1 MPGRDELKH
10 DDVQLRLNAVKKL
23 GTIALALGEERT
35 RKELIPFLN
44 ASSEDDDEVLLAMA
58 EELGNFVPYVG
69 GPDYAHTL
77 LVPLETLCCTEETVV
92 REQAVKSLSLV
103 GTELSASS
111 TEEHLH
117 PLVEVSLCC
126 LQSTTTTAC
135 PRPSLLVRD
144 QQICSAS
151 AAPVCCQPAGSGC
164 LKADNCSAALLKA
177 RTSPLG
183 TQADPQLHCRL
194 QLRCQHRDLHE
205 HASAPTLLLKAPW
218 GAALDN
224 WAMVHLPRVRERPV
238 CHRLREGLV
247 SCAPAAQVSLA
258 EHQLVCAGMCVRVW
272 GGGRGGG

>member
-69 GPDYAHTL
+69 GPEYAHTL

-92 REQAVKSLSLV
+92 REQAVKSLSQV

-117 PLVEVSLCC
+117 PLVEVSLVC
-126 LQSTTTTAC
+126 LQSMTTTAC
-135 PRPSLLVRD
+135 PGPSFPVRG
-144 QQICSAS
+144 QQIRSTGAVPVCCWLAGLGCSEALFRSTAMLEATISTPGTRPYPQRRCSIAVFSPQGSAS
-151 AAPVCCQPAGSGC
+151 ACTRTSST
-164 LKADNCSAALLKA
+164 ADDTMGCSA
-177 RTSPLG
+177 
-183 TQADPQLHCRL
+183 
-194 QLRCQHRDLHE
+194 
-205 HASAPTLLLKAPW
+205 
-218 GAALDN
+218 
-224 WAMVHLPRVRERPV
+224 
-238 CHRLREGLV
+238 
-247 SCAPAAQVSLA
+247 
-258 EHQLVCAGMCVRVW
+258 
-272 GGGRGGG
+272 